1 MNKES
6 RINSLDVSIRQAENG
21 ERHITGY
28 GAVFNQRSRII
39 RENGKKFYEVILPGA
54 FDKIL
59 KANPNVIANVGH
71 DDNKMLGRT
80 RSGTLTLSVDE
91 VGLRYNISVPNTAL
105 GRDTVE
111 QIKRGD
117 LDESS
122 FKYGTL
128 KSDVSWGRAEDGIA
142 IRYVKNISALWDVA
156 IVRNGAYANTDVAL
170 RQLAEF
176 EGSENN
182 WETRN
187 RQRAKHLAELKESVM
202 SDPIQ
207 RREWERLKRE
217 RVMAE
222 LNRK

>member
-1 MNKES
+1 MNKET
-6 RINSLDVSIRQAENG
+6 RINSLDVSIRQAESG
-21 ERHITGY
+21 EQFIKGY
-28 GAVFNQRSRII
+28 GAVFNQRSRLI
-39 RENGKKFYEVILPGA
+39 RENGKTFYEIILPGA

-59 KANPNVIANVGH
+59 KTTPNVIANVGH

-91 VGLRYNISVPNTAL
+91 IGLHYKISVPNTAL
-105 GRDTVE
+105 GRDTME

-128 KSDVSWGRAEDGIA
+128 KNDISWGRAEDGIA

-156 IVRNGAYANTDVAL
+156 IVRNGAFPNTDVAL

-176 EGSENN
+176 ENSKENYIAIRMAEIN
-182 WETRN
+182 KSIAKEPKKWDSVS
-187 RQRAKHLAELKESVM
+187 RAK
-202 SDPIQ
+202 
-207 RREWERLKRE
+207 R
-217 RVMAE
+217 MAE
-222 LNRK
+222 INKSI